1 MGHTTQSLALRFMLE
16 KNGHEVVNSFIG
28 TNVFSGKNPF
38 YKSLHH
44 ESFFSPVLLNRT
56 NKKGINLFTSFCFN
70 LIISPV
76 YLFSI
81 FRIAYRIRTSD
92 ANAVIVFYD
101 FIGQLGSFLSFSRK
115 PVYSVSHHFF
125 FRHPVFTWPE
135 KRKAE
140 RWLLK
145 IHSRLASLGAR
156 KILALSFTS
165 EESIPSEKIV
175 VVPPLLRPEILYAEA
190 VSGDHVHVYCLH
202 SGFLDIIVSLA
213 IRTPQKKFK
222 VFLHEQDSKTE
233 IPKNIDVLL
242 ISGEEFIESLRTCGT
257 VICTA
262 GFETP
267 SEAVYLN
274 KALILIPSEAHFEQY
289 CNALDATR
297 AKAAAFREP
306 FILNE
311 LPGYKNNPA
320 HFPFI
325 TWIGSAEKTFL
336 KILTE

>member
-1 MGHTTQSLALRFMLE
+1 MGHTTQSLALRAMLE
-16 KNGHEVVNSFIG
+16 MNGHEVVTSFVG
-28 TNVFSGKNPF
+28 TNFFSGRNPL
-38 YKSLHH
+38 YQSLLH
-44 ESFFSPVLLNRT
+44 ENFFSPALMNRT

-70 LIISPV
+70 FIFTPV

-81 FRIAYRIRTSD
+81 FRIAHRIRKSD
-92 ANAVIVFYD
+92 ADAIVVFYD
-101 FIGQLGSFLSFSRK
+101 FIGQLGSFLSFSGK
-115 PVYSVSHHFF
+115 PVYSISHHFF
-125 FRHPVFTWPE
+125 FGHPAFTWPE

-140 RWLLK
+140 QWLLK
-145 IHSRLASLGAR
+145 IHSRLASIGAR
-156 KILALSFTS
+156 KILALSFTN
-165 EESIPSEKIV
+165 EDTIPSEKLV
-175 VVPPLLRPEILYAEA
+175 VVPPPLRQEILHAEA

-202 SGFLDIIVSLA
+202 SGFLDVIINLA
-213 IRTPQKKFK
+213 IRAPFKNFK
-222 VFLHEQDSKTE
+222 VFLHEKDNIPE
-233 IPKNIDVLL
+233 IPGNIHVSL

-297 AKAAAFREP
+297 AKAAEYREP
-306 FILNE
+306 FVLNE

-320 HFPFI
+320 HFPFK
-325 TWIGSAEKTFL
+325 TWIDSAEKTFL